1 MAIVRT
7 DAPVP
12 PAVNATGSGLNDVVR
27 PITGEDVDA
36 TRVILPVKPILF
48 RVTVDVPELPGIKLV
63 GVTELALMVKSGV
76 TVTLTVVE

>member
-1 MAIVRT
+1 M
-7 DAPVP
+7 PVP

-36 TRVILPVKPILF
+36 TSVMLPVKPMLL
-48 RVTVDVPELPGIKLV
+48 RVIVDVAELPGIKLV
-63 GVTELALMVKSGV
+63 GVTELALMVKSEV